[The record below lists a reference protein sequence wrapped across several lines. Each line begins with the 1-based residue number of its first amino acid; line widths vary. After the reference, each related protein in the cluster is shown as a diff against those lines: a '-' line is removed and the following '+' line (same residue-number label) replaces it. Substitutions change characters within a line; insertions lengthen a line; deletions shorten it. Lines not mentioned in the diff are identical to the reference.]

1 MKKHILYWAYMLIWL
16 IPIFIPLFGIAQKA
30 RDTTTSPII
39 NSQPVTAVV
48 IPATAKIPRVI
59 KIQTVYASE
68 EEQQNEKRN
77 RRTTAFPGNTLR
89 FTISNPDAFLKA
101 KPTDR
106 ARVVIYA
113 NEVEL
118 NGICNSWYRNVTRLD
133 INNGQLP
140 AFGSTASTDV
150 TLLRNDTTQTA
161 WNFFYSGG
169 RHFWSNYADIDA
181 SIGWEGMSALE
192 RDPSLRAIRIVYYQ
206 QWIFWGWL
214 GLYVIILIFFLQVAR
229 KSDALKE
236 RPDGPYSL
244 SYTQLLF
251 WTVLIIGGFIYTMVL
266 TDITN
271 SLNTSILLILGIS
284 IGTTGSA
291 SAIDT
296 AFNKNTPPATDK
308 RSVSFFYDILSD
320 GNSYSIPRIQTFAWN
335 LVLGLYFIVYT
346 IVHKAMPF
354 FSDTLLFLAGFSSV
368 SYLGA
373 KLPENINARN
383 TSQLQL
389 AKSVNKKNTETDQ
402 AGK

>member
-1 MKKHILYWAYMLIWL
+1 MKKHIQYLALTLIWL
-16 IPIFIPLFGIAQKA
+16 ASLFIPFFSIAQKTQ
-30 RDTTTSPII
+30 DTSAKPAT
-39 NSQPVTAVV
+39 NNQPVIVALTPIV
-48 IPATAKIPRVI
+48 AKIPHVI

-68 EEQQNEKRN
+68 EEQQNEKMY

-89 FTISNPDAFLKA
+89 FTISNPDAFLRA

-113 NEVEL
+113 NGVEL
-118 NGICNSWYRNVTRLD
+118 NGICNSWYRNLTRVD

-140 AFGSTASTDV
+140 ALGSTASIDI
-150 TLLRNDTTQTA
+150 TLSRNDTTQAA

-192 RDPSLRAIRIVYYQ
+192 RDSSLRAIRIVYYQ

-214 GLYVIILIFFLQVAR
+214 GLYAIILIFFLQIAR

-251 WTVLIIGGFIYTMVL
+251 WTGLIIGGFIYTMVL
-266 TDITN
+266 TDVTN

-296 AFNKNTPPATDK
+296 AFNQKKPPTDK

-346 IVHKAMPF
+346 IVHKTMPL

-373 KLPENINARN
+373 KLPENINAKN
-383 TSQLQL
+383 MTSVRTV
-389 AKSVNKKNTETDQ
+389 KPINKKNTDADEPE
-402 AGK
+402 K

>member
-1 MKKHILYWAYMLIWL
+1 MKKHFPYWAYMLIWL
-16 IPIFIPLFGIAQKA
+16 IPLFFPFAGIAQKA
-30 RDTTTSPII
+30 QDTTITPITNNKPGTVSVVSP
-39 NSQPVTAVV
+39 VL
-48 IPATAKIPRVI
+48 KIPRVI
-59 KIQTVYASE
+59 KVQTVYASE
-68 EEQQNEKRN
+68 EEQQNEKKN

-89 FTISNPDAFLKA
+89 FTISNPDAFLRA
-101 KPTDR
+101 KPTDN

-113 NEVEL
+113 NGVEL
-118 NGICNSWYRNVTRLD
+118 NGICNSWYRNITRLD
-133 INNGQLP
+133 INSGQLP
-140 AFGSTASTDV
+140 AFGVTASIDV
-150 TLLRNDTTQTA
+150 TLLRNDTTQAA

-192 RDPSLRAIRIVYYQ
+192 RDPSLRAIRIVYYE

-251 WTVLIIGGFIYTMVL
+251 WTVLIIGGFIYTLVL
-266 TDITN
+266 TDVTN
-271 SLNTSILLILGIS
+271 SLNTSILLLLGIS

-296 AFNKNTPPATDK
+296 AFNQNNSPVTDK
-308 RSVSFFYDILSD
+308 HSVSFFYDILSD

-335 LVLGLYFIVYT
+335 LVLGLYFIAYT
-346 IVHKAMPF
+346 IAHKSMPV
-354 FSDTLLFLAGFSSV
+354 FSDTLLFLAGFSSI

-373 KLPENINARN
+373 KLPENINAKN
-383 TSQLQL
+383 TAQVQL
-389 AKSVNKKNTETDQ
+389 ANSASQNNSGTDQ
-402 AGK
+402 TGK

>member
-16 IPIFIPLFGIAQKA
+16 ISLFIPLSAIAQKA
-30 RDTTTSPII
+30 QDTIAAPVINNQPPI
-39 NSQPVTAVV
+39 VTVAP
-48 IPATAKIPRVI
+48 ITKIPRVI

-68 EEQQNEKRN
+68 EQQQNEKMN
-77 RRTTAFPGNTLR
+77 RRTTAFPDNTLR
-89 FTISNPDAFLKA
+89 FTISNPDAFLRA
-101 KPTDR
+101 KPTDN

-113 NEVEL
+113 NGVEL

-133 INNGQLP
+133 INSGQLP
-140 AFGSTASTDV
+140 AFGSTAYIDV
-150 TLLRNDTTQTA
+150 KLLRNDTTQAA

-192 RDPSLRAIRIVYYQ
+192 RDPSLRAVRIVYYQ

-214 GLYVIILIFFLQVAR
+214 GLYGIILIFFLLIAR

-271 SLNTSILLILGIS
+271 SLNTSILLLLGIS

-296 AFNKNTPPATDK
+296 AFNQNNPPASDK

-346 IVHKAMPF
+346 IVHKAMPV

-373 KLPENINARN
+373 KLPENINAKN
-383 TSQLQL
+383 TAQVQLT
-389 AKSVNKKNTETDQ
+389 KPTNKKNAATDQ
-402 AGK
+402 AEK